1 MTVKYNTITYN
12 YCQYNYYY
20 DDNNITVKLIGVGQ
34 SQ

>member
-20 DDNNITVKLIGVGQ
+20 DDNITVKLIGVGQ